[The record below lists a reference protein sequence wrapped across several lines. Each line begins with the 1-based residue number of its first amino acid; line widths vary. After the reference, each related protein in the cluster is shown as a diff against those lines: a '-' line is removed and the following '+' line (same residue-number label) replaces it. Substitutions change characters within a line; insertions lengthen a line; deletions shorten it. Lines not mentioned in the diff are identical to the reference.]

1 MNVDRGSHF
10 EMKWAYSGVSLASKS
25 RVSSP
30 LFWKIERENVREE
43 VIANQASESWK

>member
-1 MNVDRGSHF
+1 MLIGAVIL
-10 EMKWAYSGVSLASKS
+10 KWSGLIQEVSLASKR

-30 LFWKIERENVREE
+30 LFWKIERENVQEE